1 MDLFNSGALIWL
13 SVSVLLVTFWLLA
26 ICPSSVGVLGGISQV
41 VGFNI
46 MGKVVVSFLLGF
58 LCPFNFKVGCGDFI

>member
-26 ICPSSVGVLGGISQV
+26 NCPSSVGVLGGSYQV
-41 VGFNI
+41 VGSSI
-46 MGKVVVSFLLGF
+46 MGKVVVSFVPLISKWG
-58 LCPFNFKVGCGDFI
+58 VGI